1 MHALSNS
8 ALPAF
13 NKSAANQRERTRI
26 IPGPIR
32 VYSRTSRLSLEGFF
46 CRLSSPRAALCRS
59 RRVSPHGKIALLVK
73 TNDYD
78 PKRRDTMNRL
88 FFLTLMALIS
98 SAGLAQQ
105 GSRLPDNKEL
115 VTRARSYYVET
126 DTFYMK
132 REALESSLL
141 GQKEFKA
148 WDLQVTGRKDLADMI
163 VRVKRV
169 PFSNHFSYTVT
180 DRETDTIVM
189 AGKVD
194 SLAGTV
200 YGRIAKEIVDKM
212 VALRGN
218 PLPAQKE
225 AQQASE
231 AK

>member
-1 MHALSNS
+1 M
-8 ALPAF
+8 
-13 NKSAANQRERTRI
+13 K
-26 IPGPIR
+26 
-32 VYSRTSRLSLEGFF
+32 RL
-46 CRLSSPRAALCRS
+46 
-59 RRVSPHGKIALLVK
+59 
-73 TNDYD
+73 
-78 PKRRDTMNRL
+78 L
-88 FFLTLMALIS
+88 FITFIALIS
-98 SAGLAQQ
+98 SVGFAQQ
-105 GSRLPDNKEL
+105 SSRLPDNREL
-115 VTRARSYYVET
+115 VTKARSYYVDT

-141 GQKEFKA
+141 GQAEFKA
-148 WDLQVTGRKDLADMI
+148 WNLQITGRQELADMI

-225 AQQASE
+225 AQQAAA

>member
-1 MHALSNS
+1 M
-8 ALPAF
+8 
-13 NKSAANQRERTRI
+13 K
-26 IPGPIR
+26 
-32 VYSRTSRLSLEGFF
+32 RL
-46 CRLSSPRAALCRS
+46 
-59 RRVSPHGKIALLVK
+59 
-73 TNDYD
+73 
-78 PKRRDTMNRL
+78 L
-88 FFLTLMALIS
+88 FLILISLIS
-98 SAGLAQQ
+98 SVGFGQQ
-105 GSRLPDNKEL
+105 GSRLPDNREL
-115 VTRARSYYVET
+115 VTKARSYYVDT

-141 GQKEFKA
+141 GQAEFKA
-148 WDLQVTGRKDLADMI
+148 WNLQITGRQELADMI

-212 VALRGN
+212 VALRGD

-225 AQQASE
+225 ARE
-231 AK
+231 AAAAK

>member
-1 MHALSNS
+1 M
-8 ALPAF
+8 
-13 NKSAANQRERTRI
+13 K
-26 IPGPIR
+26 
-32 VYSRTSRLSLEGFF
+32 
-46 CRLSSPRAALCRS
+46 
-59 RRVSPHGKIALLVK
+59 
-73 TNDYD
+73 
-78 PKRRDTMNRL
+78 RL

-105 GSRLPDNKEL
+105 SSRLPDNKEL

-148 WDLQVTGRKDLADMI
+148 WDLHVTGRKDLADMV

-218 PLPAQKE
+218 PLKPESDWK
-225 AQQASE
+225 QASRLLE
-231 AK
+231 D

>member
-1 MHALSNS
+1 M
-8 ALPAF
+8 
-13 NKSAANQRERTRI
+13 K
-26 IPGPIR
+26 
-32 VYSRTSRLSLEGFF
+32 
-46 CRLSSPRAALCRS
+46 
-59 RRVSPHGKIALLVK
+59 
-73 TNDYD
+73 
-78 PKRRDTMNRL
+78 RL
-88 FFLTLMALIS
+88 FFLTLMAFIS
-98 SAGLAQQ
+98 SVSFAQQ
-105 GSRLPDNKEL
+105 GSRLPDNREL

-148 WDLQVTGRKDLADMI
+148 WDLQVTGRKDLADMV

-200 YGRIAKEIVDKM
+200 YGRVAKEIVDKM

-218 PLPAQKE
+218 PLKPENGEK
-225 AQQASE
+225 QASKLLE
-231 AK
+231 D

>member
-1 MHALSNS
+1 M
-8 ALPAF
+8 
-13 NKSAANQRERTRI
+13 K
-26 IPGPIR
+26 
-32 VYSRTSRLSLEGFF
+32 
-46 CRLSSPRAALCRS
+46 
-59 RRVSPHGKIALLVK
+59 
-73 TNDYD
+73 
-78 PKRRDTMNRL
+78 RL
-88 FFLTLMALIS
+88 FFLTMMAMIS
-98 SAGLAQQ
+98 SVSFAQQ

-115 VTRARSYYVET
+115 ITKARSYYVES
-126 DTFYMK
+126 DSFYMK

-148 WDLQVTGRKDLADMI
+148 WDLQVTGRKDLADMV

-200 YGRIAKEIVDKM
+200 YGRIAKEIVEKM

-225 AQQASE
+225 TQQA
-231 AK
+231 AAQ

>member
-1 MHALSNS
+1 M
-8 ALPAF
+8 
-13 NKSAANQRERTRI
+13 K
-26 IPGPIR
+26 
-32 VYSRTSRLSLEGFF
+32 
-46 CRLSSPRAALCRS
+46 
-59 RRVSPHGKIALLVK
+59 
-73 TNDYD
+73 
-78 PKRRDTMNRL
+78 RL
-88 FFLTLMALIS
+88 FFLTLISLIS
-98 SAGLAQQ
+98 SVSFAQQ

-148 WDLQVTGRKDLADMI
+148 WNLQVTGRKDLADMI

-218 PLPAQKE
+218 PFKPEDGEK
-225 AQQASE
+225 QASKLLE
-231 AK
+231 D

>member
-1 MHALSNS
+1 M
-8 ALPAF
+8 
-13 NKSAANQRERTRI
+13 
-26 IPGPIR
+26 
-32 VYSRTSRLSLEGFF
+32 
-46 CRLSSPRAALCRS
+46 
-59 RRVSPHGKIALLVK
+59 
-73 TNDYD
+73 
-78 PKRRDTMNRL
+78 KR
-88 FFLTLMALIS
+88 FFLLTLIS
-98 SAGLAQQ
+98 FISSVGLAQQ

-115 VTRARSYYVET
+115 VTKARSYYVET

-141 GQKEFKA
+141 GQAEFKT
-148 WDLQVTGRKDLADMI
+148 WNLQITGKQELADMV

-169 PFSNHFSYTVT
+169 PFSNHFSYTVS

-200 YGRIAKEIVDKM
+200 YGRIAKEMVEKM

-225 AQQASE
+225 TQQAAA

>member
-1 MHALSNS
+1 M
-8 ALPAF
+8 
-13 NKSAANQRERTRI
+13 K
-26 IPGPIR
+26 
-32 VYSRTSRLSLEGFF
+32 
-46 CRLSSPRAALCRS
+46 
-59 RRVSPHGKIALLVK
+59 
-73 TNDYD
+73 
-78 PKRRDTMNRL
+78 RL
-88 FFLTLMALIS
+88 FFLALMAFIS
-98 SAGLAQQ
+98 SVGLAQQ
-105 GSRLPDNKEL
+105 GSRLPDNREL
-115 VTRARSYYVET
+115 VTKARSYYVET

-218 PLPAQKE
+218 PLKPESDGK
-225 AQQASE
+225 QASRLLE
-231 AK
+231 D